1 MNPSRPSY
9 SLTAL
14 TLKTVGAIV
23 IIASLVDYL
32 VLPIPFKPLDLP
44 WRVEIATQIV
54 DRGIIPMMG
63 LGFLFAGYWIATTT
77 TSAAPP
83 QNKLL
88 DMRFWALV
96 LSSLL
101 GLFFLI
107 LAPLHLRD
115 VSVASTQRLE
125 QITQE
130 AQKQEAQLE
139 SQLGSEELQK
149 RITQQKE
156 ALKAV
161 AADENQRNALIEN
174 PQTPPE
180 LKKILQESK
189 ENPKALEDFL
199 NQQAEA
205 LPDQLTTQLREQ
217 KQGAEQQIRLNA
229 WKSGLRIGLSSLL
242 LAIGYMIIGWSG
254 LKGMMG
260 GKPAKSKP
268 SMG

>member
-9 SLTAL
+9 SLTAR

-32 VLPIPFKPLDLP
+32 VLPIPFKPLDLS
-44 WRVEIATQIV
+44 WRIDITTQIV

-63 LGFLFAGYWIATTT
+63 LGFLFTGYWVASTT
-77 TSAAPP
+77 TSATPP

-101 GLFFLI
+101 GLLFLV

-115 VSVASTQRLE
+115 VSFASDQRLQ
-125 QITQE
+125 QINAE
-130 AQKQEAQLE
+130 ATKQEAQLE
-139 SQLGSEELQK
+139 SQLGSEELK
-149 RITQQKE
+149 TRIQQQKE
-156 ALKAV
+156 ALKAA
-161 AADENQRNALIEN
+161 AADPSQREALINN
-174 PQTPPE
+174 PQIPPD
-180 LKKILQESK
+180 LKKILEESK
-189 ENPKALEDFL
+189 DNPKALEDFL
-199 NQQAEA
+199 NQQAQA
-205 LPDQLTTQLREQ
+205 LPDQLATQLREQ
-217 KQGAEQQIRLNA
+217 KQGAEQQIRLTA
-229 WKSGLRIGLSSLL
+229 WKSGLRIGVSSIL
-242 LAIGYMIIGWSG
+242 LAIGYMIIGWTG

-260 GKPAKSKP
+260 GLPAKSKP

>member
-9 SLTAL
+9 SLTAR

-32 VLPIPFKPLDLP
+32 ILPIPFKPLDLP
-44 WRVEIATQIV
+44 WRIEIATQLV

-63 LGFLFAGYWIATTT
+63 LGFLFAGYWIAATTNP
-77 TSAAPP
+77 APVK
-83 QNKLL
+83 NKLL
-88 DMRFWALV
+88 DLRFWALV

-115 VSVASTQRLE
+115 VSVASGQRLQ

-149 RITQQKE
+149 RIAQQKE
-156 ALKAV
+156 ALKAA
-161 AADENQRNALIEN
+161 AADETQRNALIAN

-189 ENPKALEDFL
+189 DNPKALDDFL
-199 NQQAEA
+199 NQQAQA

-242 LAIGYMIIGWSG
+242 LSIGYSIIGWNG

-260 GKPAKSKP
+260 ANPAKSKP

>member
-9 SLTAL
+9 SLTAR

-32 VLPIPFKPLDLP
+32 VLPIPFQPLDLP
-44 WRVEIATQIV
+44 WRVQIATQIV

-63 LGFLFAGYWIATTT
+63 LGFLFAGYWVASTT

-115 VSVASTQRLE
+115 VSVASNQRLA
-125 QITQE
+125 QISQE
-130 AQKQEAQLE
+130 AQNQEAQLE
-139 SQLGSEELQK
+139 TQLGSEELQQ
-149 RITQQKE
+149 RIEQQKE

-161 AADENQRNALIEN
+161 AADETQRQALIDN
-174 PQTPPE
+174 PATPPE

-189 ENPKALEDFL
+189 ENPQALEDYL
-199 NQQAEA
+199 NQQAQA

-217 KQGAEQQIRLNA
+217 KQTAEQQIRLNA
-229 WKSGLRIGLSSLL
+229 WKSGLRIGVSSLL
-242 LAIGYMIIGWSG
+242 LAIGYIIIGWTG

-260 GKPAKSKP
+260 GIRAKSKP